1 MYILGDS
8 QPCKCH
14 ATLAGFPSCEPTLC
28 FKYCACRVR
37 TACGIMPSMLKRIF
51 FFSCVLLPSKLSW
64 LLASTI
70 KPWFSAVFC
79 RRRAAGRQ

>member
-51 FFSCVLLPSKLSW
+51 FFP
-64 LLASTI
+64 A
-70 KPWFSAVFC
+70 FC
-79 RRRAAGRQ
+79 CHLNYLGYWPAL